1 MLSKKEQLKLE
12 TELIL
17 LLDKLCPDCILY
29 RGISEKYV
37 TANTVFKGGFA
48 LGRIV
53 DCNHIYKAIEESGK
67 NFLLPIEA
75 FKIFVAKGWIDYD
88 E

>member
-1 MLSKKEQLKLE
+1 MMKEKEQLKLE

-67 NFLLPIEA
+67 NFLSPIEV
-75 FKIFVAKGWIDYD
+75 FKIFANKEWIDND